1 MTATGTITLVPS
13 VHFSAVHRRR
23 VRETIRDT
31 DPDLVAVELDE
42 SRFDRLE
49 QRDRPEPTELAY
61 ELPPPAAAAYATLRA
76 IQRTVVRLYGLDP
89 EQTDMETAV
98 ETAAELDRDVA
109 LIDEPIAETVT
120 AIANRLGPETLPKVL
135 FRTWAMGPEQ
145 YANQFE
151 MLSLPLE
158 DVRDGDD
165 VQPAIDHLRHL
176 LPEIADVLIDR
187 RDRAMAERL
196 HVLRREGY
204 DVVAVIGA
212 GHHNGVERVLD
223 ELESDASSAEGVST
237 TTTVPIRAPA
247 RSVTR
252 IPIHEQ

>member
-23 VRETIRDT
+23 VRETIREI

-42 SRFDRLE
+42 TRFERLE
-49 QRDRPEPTELAY
+49 DRDRPESTELAH
-61 ELPPPAAAAYATLRA
+61 ELPPPAAATYATLRA
-76 IQRTVVRLYGLDP
+76 IQRTVVRLYGLEP

-120 AIANRLGPETLPKVL
+120 EISRRLGPETLPKL
-135 FRTWAMGPEQ
+135 IIRTWAMGPEQ
-145 YANQFE
+145 YATQFE
-151 MLSLPLE
+151 MLSLPLD

-176 LPEIADVLIDR
+176 LPEVADVLIDR

-212 GHHNGVERVLD
+212 GHHNGVERGLAD
-223 ELESDASSAEGVST
+223 LESEELDRDAVSA
-237 TTTVPIRAPA
+237 TTVPIRAPA

-252 IPIHEQ
+252 IPIQ

>member
-1 MTATGTITLVPS
+1 MTAIGTITLVPS

-23 VRETIRDT
+23 VRETIRET

-42 SRFDRLE
+42 TRFDRLE
-49 QRDRPEPTELAY
+49 QRDRQEPAELAH

-89 EQTDMETAV
+89 EQTDMEAAV

-120 AIANRLGPETLPKVL
+120 EISDRLGPETLPKIV
-135 FRTWAMGPEQ
+135 FRTWAMGPEE
-145 YANQFE
+145 YANQFD
-151 MLSLPLE
+151 MLSLPLQ
-158 DVRDGDD
+158 DVRHGDD

-176 LPEIADVLIDR
+176 LPEVADVLIDR

-196 HVLRREGY
+196 HVLRREGH

-212 GHHNGVERVLD
+212 GHHNGVEQILSD
-223 ELESDASSAEGVST
+223 LESDAMGADDVSA
-237 TTTVPIRAPA
+237 TTVPIRAPA

-252 IPIHEQ
+252 IPIQ